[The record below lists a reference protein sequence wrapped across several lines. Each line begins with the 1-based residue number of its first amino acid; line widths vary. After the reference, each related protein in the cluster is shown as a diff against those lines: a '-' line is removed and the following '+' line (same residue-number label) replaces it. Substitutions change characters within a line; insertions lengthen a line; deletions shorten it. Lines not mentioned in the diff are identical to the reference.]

1 MDDCMALQD
10 SMIRLKT
17 GKCVVRLLRG
27 GTWAA
32 TSAPGQAVLRFG
44 GATRPT
50 ARAVARPTARAVA
63 HRAALAGGADRSAD
77 RGADRGAEPDVGQR
91 AIILYTKETCPL
103 CDGLKDKVQAIL
115 DRAPF
120 TGSALNGYRLEPRD
134 IMSNAEWERRYSMEI
149 PVMAVLSQDGTERV
163 VPRQSPRVTADR
175 LEQAILKSLI
185 E

>member
-1 MDDCMALQD
+1 MALQE
-10 SMIRLKT
+10 SMIRLT
-17 GKCVVRLLRG
+17 TRRSFVVRLLRG

-50 ARAVARPTARAVA
+50 AGAVARRIAGAVA
-63 HRAALAGGADRSAD
+63 HRAALAGGADRGS
-77 RGADRGAEPDVGQR
+77 EPEVGQR

-134 IMSNAEWERRYSMEI
+134 IMSNTEWERRYGMEI

-175 LEQAILKSLI
+175 LEQVILKSLI